1 MTCQAVTG
9 PQKWAKGR
17 RDSKGGRGS
26 HYPREEP
33 TMARRC
39 FSLVY
44 SHHVELIAFLAVGS
58 AFSFLQMASWEHLP
72 PSPDD
77 RWLLQSVLLL
87 YIGKRVP
94 GSTFHW
100 ILKTVFP

>member
-1 MTCQAVTG
+1 
-9 PQKWAKGR
+9 
-17 RDSKGGRGS
+17 
-26 HYPREEP
+26 
-33 TMARRC
+33 MARRC

-44 SHHVELIAFLAVGS
+44 SHHLELTAFLAVGS

-72 PSPDD
+72 PSSDD

-94 GSTFHW
+94 GSTSSVTGFLNLHAVTIW
-100 ILKTVFP
+100 DIAYFGGLSCAL